1 MDEFVENNAVLYN
14 NMFPQVSY
22 GNDTAINNFSYNGSA
37 GNSVYFSSSD
47 IQSEIKAFRDE
58 QITQLVND
66 ISILIQHDEFFD
78 GEISQSEKFM
88 EEAYANNQMEYVIE
102 ALMQIYYANFLNVHI
117 LEGVLVMIASVPY
130 EAVEPKGQIMAMGLL
145 SNKELIIRDRAIQCF
160 ERWNSKKGLI
170 ALRSLDCY
178 PKWLQNY
185 VNKVIMYIERD
196 GMD

>member
-1 MDEFVENNAVLYN
+1 MSEFYEKNAVLHN

-22 GNDTAINNFSYNGSA
+22 GNSTAINNFSYNGSA
-37 GNSVYFSSSD
+37 GNSVYYSDGD

-58 QITQLVND
+58 QITQLVNE
-66 ISILIQHDEFFD
+66 ISILIRHDEFLD
-78 GEISQSEKFM
+78 GEISQSEMFM

-102 ALMQIYYANFLNVHI
+102 ALMQIYYANLLNVHV
-117 LEGVLVMIASVPY
+117 LEGVLVMLASVPY
-130 EAVEPKGQIMAMGLL
+130 EAVETKGPIMAIGLL

-170 ALRSLDCY
+170 ALKSLDCH

-196 GMD
+196 GID